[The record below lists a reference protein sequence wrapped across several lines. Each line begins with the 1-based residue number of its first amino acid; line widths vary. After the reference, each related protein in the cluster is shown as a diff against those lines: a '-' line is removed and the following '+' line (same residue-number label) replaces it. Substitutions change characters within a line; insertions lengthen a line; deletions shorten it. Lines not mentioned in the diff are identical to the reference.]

1 MTDKNSNYSLSET
14 EKQRIARYLAREQ
27 ELRQML
33 QANAQVI
40 NDLVDQIME
49 AKGVSGQTHVLN
61 LQTMAIM
68 PREQISETAN
78 PEVATR

>member
-1 MTDKNSNYSLSET
+1 MKNENSNYPLSET

-40 NDLVDQIME
+40 SDLVDQIME
-49 AKGVSGQTHVLN
+49 TKGVSGQTHVLN
-61 LQTMAIM
+61 LQTMVIM
-68 PREQISETAN
+68 SREQLKNETAN
-78 PEVATR
+78 P